1 MTDNQNDISKETIDF
16 LKEELS
22 EASEKLKEL
31 LKEMLLDDH
40 DGFREDYLPCFAV
53 PVRRSDYRSS
63 KLWRVNRASR
73 RPSERRA
80 AVNKPDK
87 KYGGLL

>member
-16 LKEELS
+16 LREYSEE
-22 EASEKLKEL
+22 
-31 LKEMLLDDH
+31 MPLDDYN
-40 DGFREDYLPCFAV
+40 GFREDYSPCLAV